1 VTHPS
6 ALADGVPAW
15 FLDVDG
21 VVNASPAPARRYLP
35 DFKHTT
41 LRVHDGAEPR
51 DVPIWWRPTVVDFI
65 NDVAR
70 TGRAQ
75 IRWLTTWG
83 QQATTLFAPAV
94 GLDPFPVAGGQ
105 PASAGS
111 DPADTLWWK
120 VATIRAQVPTTH
132 RVVFADDD
140 LTTRSRQQLRDTFDD
155 VLLVTTMPSPGLTD
169 QHLATITRFLQ
180 R

>member
-1 VTHPS
+1 MTHPS
-6 ALADGVPAW
+6 ALADDVPVW

-21 VVNASPAPARRYLP
+21 VLNATPAPARRHRP
-35 DFKHTT
+35 EFVHTT
-41 LRVHDGAEPR
+41 LRVHDGGELR
-51 DVPIWWRPTVVDFI
+51 EVPVWWRPSVVAFI
-65 NDVAR
+65 NDLAR

-75 IRWLTTWG
+75 MRWLTTWG
-83 QQATTLFAPAV
+83 QQAATLFAPAV
-94 GLDPFPVAGGQ
+94 GLDPFPVAGEQ
-105 PASAGS
+105 PTSAGA
-111 DPADTLWWK
+111 DPTDALWWK
-120 VATIRAQVPTTH
+120 VATIRTQVPTTH